1 MKKLVIMMLLVA
13 TQTSLLAQAPK
24 VVVSDKEGW
33 HKIGETTVDFTKETD
48 EILIIGANKFSSLKI
63 KVTDAPI
70 NLGSFDIIFD
80 NNEKQK
86 VAVGQEF
93 KTPGETKQISFG
105 GEKTVKSVVFS
116 YKTINSNADE
126 KAHVELWGYKT
137 NP

>member
-1 MKKLVIMMLLVA
+1 MKKLILLLLIVA
-13 TQTSLLAQAPK
+13 TQTTLLAQTPK
-24 VVVSDKEGW
+24 VVISDKEGW

-48 EILIIGANKFSSLKI
+48 EILVIGANRFSSLKI
-63 KVTDAPI
+63 KITDAPI

-93 KTPGETKQISFG
+93 KTPGESKQVSLG
-105 GEKTVKSVVFS
+105 GEKNVKSVVFS
-116 YKTINSNADE
+116 YKTMNKNANE

>member
-1 MKKLVIMMLLVA
+1 MLLVA

-105 GEKTVKSVVFS
+105 GEKNVKSVVFS
-116 YKTINSNADE
+116 YKTINSSADE